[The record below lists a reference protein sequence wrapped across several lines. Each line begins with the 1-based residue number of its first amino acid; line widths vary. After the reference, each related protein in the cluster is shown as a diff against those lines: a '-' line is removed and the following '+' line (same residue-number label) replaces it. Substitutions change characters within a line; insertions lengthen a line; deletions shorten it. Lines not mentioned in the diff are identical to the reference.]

1 MGIPPKKF
9 NLSIK
14 RIVSRFGLTFIL
26 GILFGIAMIPFLQTA
41 DGLYDTQ
48 QAAIGDQNLLR
59 MVALWGLFTALFSTI
74 SFVKKRFRMTAILL
88 IVCWSLSILLYGLL
102 VLRDTYEEAVSCN
115 RSQPYIID
123 AEFERS
129 LNHIAQRLNITDSL
143 ESYLALAFQN
153 KNCINIQYDDTS
165 LTVGTAEGV
174 FIENDPTIQN
184 LMILLSPKYK
194 SLDDLSLSLVLVH
207 ELSHV
212 GQYIDSVNAKKEID
226 CFENEAEAFVMQAI
240 YYSQL
245 NDEERRSIYARLQ
258 DNIDL
263 NPAFPIILL
272 FDKYGYDV
280 YDSCSALRETNLL
293 TEVQF
298 NDCYWQGLRNKLLQD
313 IKVTDYYKSQCSN

>member
-1 MGIPPKKF
+1 MWLPPKKF

-74 SFVKKRFRMTAILL
+74 SFVKKRFRMTSILL
-88 IVCWSLSILLYGLL
+88 IVCWLLSILLYGLL
-102 VLRDTYEEAVSCN
+102 VLRNIYEEAVSCN
-115 RSQPYIID
+115 RPQSYAID

-143 ESYLALAFQN
+143 DSYLALAFQN
-153 KNCINIQYDDTS
+153 RNCIDIQYDDTS
-165 LTVGTAEGV
+165 LIVGTAEGV

-184 LMILLSPKYK
+184 LKVLLSPKYK

-212 GQYIDSVNAKKEID
+212 GQYIDSINNKKEID
-226 CFENEAEAFVMQAI
+226 CFENEGEAFITQAL
-240 YYSQL
+240 YFSQL
-245 NDEERRSIYARLQ
+245 NDEERRSIYARLR
-258 DNIDL
+258 DNLDL
-263 NPAFPIILL
+263 NSSFPIVLL
-272 FDKYGYDV
+272 FEEYNNEV
-280 YDSCSALRETNLL
+280 YQSCSLIRNSNLL
-293 TEVQF
+293 TDTQF
-298 NDCYWQGLRNKLLQD
+298 NECYWEGFRNKILND
-313 IKVTDYYKSQCSN
+313 IKSSSYYIDQCSR